1 MKMSANE
8 ENTLTTVIFVEEYSV
23 EVRVLIEFTV
33 ERELTGQPDP
43 KDPFSEGS
51 VLAPVIDSLTFIL
64 PEELLVAD
72 DSELEILHTEKYYKE
87 YEKALREA
95 WESGAFNKE
104 ADND

>member
-1 MKMSANE
+1 MSANE
-8 ENTLTTVIFVEEYSV
+8 ENTLKTVIFVEEYSV
-23 EVRVLIEFTV
+23 EVEVLIEFTV
-33 ERELTGQPDP
+33 EMELTGQPDP

-51 VLAPVIDSLTFIL
+51 VLVPVIDSLTFIL
-64 PEELLVAD
+64 PEELLSVD
-72 DSELEILHTEKYYKE
+72 DAELEILHAEKYYKE